1 MTEEKRYINVD
12 YFESLTGNIEH
23 SEEAEIIDIGKR
35 IKEIREEKGLTLEE
49 LASSTGYDK
58 ELLENIETG
67 KIQPQLGMIIK
78 LSKVLDRGLGE
89 FLGEESDKPYCLIT
103 KEKRKRI
110 SRSTSP
116 KGQRELYSYMSLAPD
131 VKGRHMEPL
140 IVHLRENPDEETS
153 IHDGEEF
160 IFVLEGE
167 VIAKIGDDRFELSPG
182 DSIYYLS
189 NYPHMLAAKKDSAT
203 ILAVIF
209 EGTKK

>member
-12 YFESLTGNIEH
+12 YFESLTGSIEER
-23 SEEAEIIDIGKR
+23 EEAEIIDIGKK

-49 LASSTGYDK
+49 LASSTGYEK
-58 ELLENIETG
+58 ELLEKIEKG
-67 KIQPQLGMIIK
+67 EIQPQLGTIIK

-89 FLGEESDKPYCLIT
+89 FLGEESDRPYCLIT

-167 VIAKIGDDRFELSPG
+167 VIAKIGDHRFELSPG

-209 EGTKK
+209 EGIKK